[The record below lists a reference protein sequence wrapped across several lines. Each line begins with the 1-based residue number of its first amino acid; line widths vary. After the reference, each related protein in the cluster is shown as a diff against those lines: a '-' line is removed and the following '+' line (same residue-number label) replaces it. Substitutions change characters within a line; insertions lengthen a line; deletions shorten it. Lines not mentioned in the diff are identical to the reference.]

1 MSYHICHHNTRINKQ
16 EKKKKMCL
24 GGSPDMDDQSVA
36 NQSQA
41 YMTLQLTGNS
51 LSSEKSS
58 VSLAQKSIDTDDQK
72 QQIFFWQAKKDDA

>member
-1 MSYHICHHNTRINKQ
+1 MSPQHQ
-16 EKKKKMCL
+16 ERNKKKLKKTCL
-24 GGSPDMDDQSVA
+24 RGSPDMDDQSVA

-72 QQIFFWQAKKDDA
+72 QQIFFWHAPKDDA

>member
-1 MSYHICHHNTRINKQ
+1 MSPQHQDKQTR
-16 EKKKKMCL
+16 KKCL
-24 GGSPDMDDQSVA
+24 GGSQDMDDQSVA

-41 YMTLQLTGNS
+41 YMTLLQLTGNS

-72 QQIFFWQAKKDDA
+72 QQIFFWQAPKDDA

>member
-1 MSYHICHHNTRINKQ
+1 MSPQHQDKQTRKN
-16 EKKKKMCL
+16 KKMCL

-72 QQIFFWQAKKDDA
+72 QQIFFWQAPKDDA

>member
-1 MSYHICHHNTRINKQ
+1 MSPQHQDKQTRKN
-16 EKKKKMCL
+16 KKKCL
-24 GGSPDMDDQSVA
+24 GGSPDMDYQSVA

-72 QQIFFWQAKKDDA
+72 QQIFFWQAPKDDA

>member
-1 MSYHICHHNTRINKQ
+1 MPPQHQDKQTRKN
-16 EKKKKMCL
+16 KKKCL

-72 QQIFFWQAKKDDA
+72 QQIFFWQAPKDDA